1 MAASMFL
8 SAWSLSLLLCSI
20 IVLFLVAGAARTGV
34 RVLRYWN
41 PASDSNLQ
49 ISLEN
54 ETWLASTLIEFALA
68 VQGLSLVLFIL
79 AADSYSQVIA
89 GAMCATGSLLA
100 NEFGLPTLSLK
111 LAGFFL
117 YAFWILLHQ
126 LDIRS
131 EVYPLVRVKYV
142 YLLLLLPFILADG
155 ILQTLYIAKL
165 DPDIITS
172 CCAVVFS
179 AAPGEGG
186 NLLGSLPRNA
196 MLGLYYA
203 TIVVLLGLALLLRDR
218 LPGLKPA
225 GEKARTMLTFLYAGG
240 WLWFFGLALAV
251 ITSVISSYIYAMPF
265 HRCPFCIIKP
275 EYGYIGLAI
284 YFTLIGGT
292 FFGTS
297 TALAAVL
304 GHRPGLA
311 GPVRKYRRI
320 AVDLSFYLLLI
331 LTILTSYHYLLYT
344 LTGGES

>member
-1 MAASMFL
+1 MFL
-8 SAWSLSLLLCSI
+8 SAWSLSLVLCSI
-20 IVLFLVAGAARTGV
+20 IVLFLVATAARTAV
-34 RVLRYWN
+34 RVLRHWDS
-41 PASDSNLQ
+41 ASDSNLQ

-54 ETWLASTLIEFALA
+54 ETWLASALVEFALA
-68 VQGLSLVLFIL
+68 VQGLSLLLFIL

-100 NEFGLPTLSLK
+100 NEFGMPTLYLK

-117 YAFWILLHQ
+117 YAFWLLLHQ

-131 EVYPLVRVKYV
+131 EVYPLVRIKFV
-142 YLLLLLPFILADG
+142 YLLLLLPFLLADV

-179 AAPGEGG
+179 GAPGEGG
-186 NLLGSLPRNA
+186 NLLGSLPQTT
-196 MLGLYYA
+196 MLGLYYG
-203 TIVVLLGLALLLRDR
+203 TIVVLLGLALVMNDR
-218 LPGLKPA
+218 MPAVKPV
-225 GEKARTMLTFLYAGG
+225 GKRVQTILSFFYATV

-265 HRCPFCIIKP
+265 HRCPFCIIKQ

-284 YFTLIGGT
+284 YFTLICGT
-292 FFGTS
+292 FFGLS

-304 GHRPGLA
+304 GRRPDLA
-311 GPVRKYRRI
+311 GPVSRYRKI
-320 AVDLSFYLLLI
+320 AVNLSFLLLFI
-331 LTILTSYHYLLYT
+331 LVILSSYHYLVYMI
-344 LTGGES
+344 TGGES